1 MLQYLDKLYVQT
13 DKRIANS
20 PLASMERP
28 VVRKRDVKAT
38 DVAGMFLEFQDSKLW
53 PFDLHTVS
61 TATWRFLTETGREFS
76 NYVEEH
82 VEMRGNTML
91 RKFGVEFEHGNNV
104 AVLFGRQ
111 VTRRYVSSDRVVLV
125 RHTIIDEI
133 QLPGTQTSGLTFRES
148 GRIVMRNAP
157 ALGTGLATV
166 TQGYSTMTPDVD
178 LNAQWEIGT
187 LTDFVL
193 QSREDIEVGNDTIIE
208 NLLLEEAAKQTI
220 S

>member
-1 MLQYLDKLYVQT
+1 MWVT
-13 DKRIANS
+13 F
-20 PLASMERP
+20 
-28 VVRKRDVKAT
+28 VT
-38 DVAGMFLEFQDSKLW
+38 FQ
-53 PFDLHTVS
+53 
-61 TATWRFLTETGREFS
+61 
-76 NYVEEH
+76 H